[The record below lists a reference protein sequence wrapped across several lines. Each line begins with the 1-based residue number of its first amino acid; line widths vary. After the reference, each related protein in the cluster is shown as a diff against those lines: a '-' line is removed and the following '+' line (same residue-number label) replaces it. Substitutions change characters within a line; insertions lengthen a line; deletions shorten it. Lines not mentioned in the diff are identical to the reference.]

1 MSLPYF
7 SGDDRDEI
15 ERAKANGRTDDQIA
29 GHYRIS
35 PDELRSLMGWKSS
48 KPVPETNQDQGFDLW
63 AADKLNEVL

>member
-1 MSLPYF
+1 MTLPYL

-35 PDELRSLMGWKSS
+35 PDELRSLMGWKS
-48 KPVPETNQDQGFDLW
+48 KPVPTNQDQGIDLW
-63 AADKLNEVL
+63 AADKLQEVL